1 MLLGTC
7 ILVPIS
13 LPFYWVY
20 TKRKDSWALGHVYIT
35 FSSVSEYV
43 VSQSGHVRLLSSPG
57 CFSFLF
63 ANYPLSTC
71 EHLVWSAFLIF
82 VVLMNVPLYLMVLIC
97 ISLMNSDSE
106 HLSFVYWLFG
116 YPSLF
121 PVFCPFKKIDLIFKT
136 WLVRILMYSKDKT
149 FAYICNA
156 DNDYLFMFFFF
167 DEQKFLIL
175 M

>member
-121 PVFCPFKKIDLIFKT
+121 PVFCPFSHRGLM
-136 WLVRILMYSKDKT
+136 LVLLLVMEYCWSQRESSEQSWKEILVPCPGVKPG
-149 FAYICNA
+149 
-156 DNDYLFMFFFF
+156 
-167 DEQKFLIL
+167 
-175 M
+175 